1 MHLTIIKKTP
11 PLFAGVTLVD
21 IKHMTYYNEMP
32 SLMDLSVHV
41 VI

>member
-11 PLFAGVTLVD
+11 PLFPGVTLVD
-21 IKHMTYYNEMP
+21 VKHMTYYNDMP
-32 SLMDLSVHV
+32 SGMDLSV